1 MVTVSLRHGDRWSRT
16 VALVDFQPRPKP
28 TKAGVAGDTSMRLKI
43 DGKPLYTKFGGFLIA
58 GGGLDSSEVSKV
70 LGSLVVLR
78 KSSLGVQLM
87 ENLRWQ
93 EDRGCSVDRMPR
105 IRC

>member
-1 MVTVSLRHGDRWSRT
+1 MVSDRRFGRFPTQAKANQSRSCRGY
-16 VALVDFQPRPKP
+16 FHE
-28 TKAGVAGDTSMRLKI
+28 LKI
-43 DGKPLYTKFGGFLIA
+43 DEKPLYTKFVGFLIA